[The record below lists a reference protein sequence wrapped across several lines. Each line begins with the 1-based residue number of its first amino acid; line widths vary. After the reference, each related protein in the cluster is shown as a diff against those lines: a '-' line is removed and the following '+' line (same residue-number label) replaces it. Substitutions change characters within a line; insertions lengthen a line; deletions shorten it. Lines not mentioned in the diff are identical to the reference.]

1 MAQRITQRL
10 SSPQR
15 RAAWTHAALWAIVAC
30 AWLPQT
36 GCQYA
41 AHSRTERAIM
51 AVASRMNHALMASA
65 KWAATQPIKLKVR
78 YNPCACDPNLLY
90 EIQIYEQW
98 QYVVISGNFEHQEQ
112 REPFESSFILNDDLY
127 TSPKG
132 QKYYT
137 LIAQ

>member
-1 MAQRITQRL
+1 
-10 SSPQR
+10 
-15 RAAWTHAALWAIVAC
+15 
-30 AWLPQT
+30 
-36 GCQYA
+36 
-41 AHSRTERAIM
+41 
-51 AVASRMNHALMASA
+51 MNHALMSSA

-78 YNPCACDPNLLY
+78 HNPCACDPNLLY

-98 QYVVISGNFEHQEQ
+98 QYVVISGKFEHQEQ